1 MKERNQNSTKEFN
14 AIVLKQNKRK
24 WLTRRV
30 GEGSGG
36 GTARKKEVEES
47 KHKANANERYK
58 SQRIWKFLIF
68 NVFKNK

>member
-14 AIVLKQNKRK
+14 AIELKQNKRK

-36 GTARKKEVEES
+36 EQPERRK
-47 KHKANANERYK
+47 
-58 SQRIWKFLIF
+58 
-68 NVFKNK
+68 